1 MVNAK
6 KKGNHGENLWANWL
20 RDNNICKANRNS
32 SSGSNIVKSD
42 VVNNLGM
49 NFEVKTV
56 KKLNLMEAW
65 KQSERDAEM
74 SHTIPTLVIHFDGMP
89 KDSWLVVMNNWD
101 WADLV
106 MGKNEPVMKIASKT
120 RQSSNEYLKT
130 AIRLKSKEIIDLA
143 SKLD

>member
-6 KKGNHGENLWANWL
+6 RKGNAGENNWSNWL
-20 RDNNICKANRNS
+20 RDNNVCKAYRNS

-49 NFEVKTV
+49 NFEVKAV

-65 KQSERDAEM
+65 KQSSRDAEM
-74 SHTIPTLVIHFDGMP
+74 SHTIPTVVIHFDGMP

-101 WADLV
+101 WAELV
-106 MGKNEPVMKIASKT
+106 KGKNEPVKQVASKT
-120 RQSSNEYLKT
+120 KQSSNEYLKN
-130 AIRLKSKEIIDLA
+130 AIRLKAKEIQDLVN
-143 SKLD
+143 KVD

>member
-6 KKGNHGENLWANWL
+6 KKGNAGENCWANWL
-20 RDNNICKANRNS
+20 RDNNVCNATRNS

-56 KKLNLMEAW
+56 KKIGLMEAW
-65 KQSERDAEM
+65 KQSERDAKM

-101 WADLV
+101 WADLIK
-106 MGKNEPVMKIASKT
+106 GKNDLATKTSSKT
-120 RQSSNEYLKT
+120 EQLSNEYAKKSL
-130 AIRLKSKEIIDLA
+130 RLKLKEIIGLVD
-143 SKLD
+143 KL

>member
-1 MVNAK
+1 MINAK

-20 RDNNICKANRNS
+20 RDNNICKAFRNS

-42 VVNNLGM
+42 CTNNLGM

-65 KQSERDAEM
+65 KQSSRDAEM
-74 SHTIPTLVIHFDGMP
+74 SHTIPTVVIHFDGMP
-89 KDSWLVVMNNWD
+89 KDTWLVVMNNFD

-106 MGKNEPVMKIASKT
+106 KGKNQLASKT
-120 RQSSNEYLKT
+120 SAKTEQVSNDYVKKSL
-130 AIRLKSKEIIDLA
+130 RLKIKALLDEIDRL
-143 SKLD
+143 

>member
-20 RDNNICKANRNS
+20 RDNNICKAFRNS

-42 VVNNLGM
+42 CTNNLGM

-65 KQSERDAEM
+65 KQSSRDAEM
-74 SHTIPTLVIHFDGMP
+74 SHTIPTVVIHFDGMP
-89 KDSWLVVMNNWD
+89 KDTWLVVMNNWD

-106 MGKNEPVMKIASKT
+106 KGKNQLASKT
-120 RQSSNEYLKT
+120 SAKTEQVSNDYVKKSL
-130 AIRLKSKEIIDLA
+130 RLKIKALLNEID
-143 SKLD
+143 KL